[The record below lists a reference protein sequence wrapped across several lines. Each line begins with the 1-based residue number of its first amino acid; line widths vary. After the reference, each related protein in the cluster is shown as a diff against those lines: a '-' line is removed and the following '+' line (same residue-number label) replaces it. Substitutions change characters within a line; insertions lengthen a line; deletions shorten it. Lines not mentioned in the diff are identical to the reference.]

1 MKSFIRGILTVWVV
15 ILLILFVFVN
25 STKAILMDTTDGIIK
40 KELKTN
46 IVEVIVYHSEE
57 KIPEDVIKDVEKEI
71 DNNLNIKELMDNY
84 YDNIL
89 DVLSS
94 KESSVNIDSAKELE
108 ALINDGEEVLKDHGI
123 TLTQDEKDE
132 LLSVVSS
139 DEVNDLVNDA
149 ISEIKSDMSIDIKK
163 MIDAYIFLT
172 SITFKVILAALI
184 AAALVFIALL
194 KKNFYGWLLNF
205 GTASVITGI
214 LMGVIFPIVITQII
228 TYLASDSSII
238 ISTKTLNTYG
248 YTLIILGL
256 VSIVIERMIA
266 AKNKKK
272 AES

>member
-15 ILLILFVFVN
+15 ILLILFVFVS

-46 IVEVIVYHSEE
+46 IVEVIVYHSEG

-71 DNNLNIKELMDNY
+71 DNNPNVKGLMDNY

-139 DEVNDLVNDA
+139 DGVNDLVNHA
-149 ISEIKSDMSIDIKK
+149 ISEIKSDMSIDTKK
-163 MIDAYIFLT
+163 IIDAYIFLT

-214 LMGVIFPIVITQII
+214 LMGVILPIVITQII
-228 TYLASDSSII
+228 TNLASDSGIT
-238 ISTKTLNTYG
+238 ISTKTLNTYS

-266 AKNKKK
+266 AKNMKK